1 MRRMDTED
9 AIAAAGFEKRVQ
21 EFAFRK
27 AQREDKVN
35 AQADTH
41 TLRDSLRLPQPV
53 ENAGDAAT
61 SGGRL

>member
-41 TLRDSLRLPQPV
+41 TRCVTHSDSP
-53 ENAGDAAT
+53 T
-61 SGGRL
+61 S

>member
-35 AQADTH
+35 AQAEVPLRTSTH
-41 TLRDSLRLPQPV
+41 TV
-53 ENAGDAAT
+53 
-61 SGGRL
+61 